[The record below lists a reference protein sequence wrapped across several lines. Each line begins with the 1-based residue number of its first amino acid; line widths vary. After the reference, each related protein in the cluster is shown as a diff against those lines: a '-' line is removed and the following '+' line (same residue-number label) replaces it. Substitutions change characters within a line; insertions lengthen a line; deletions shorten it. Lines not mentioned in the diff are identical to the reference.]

1 MKLTQIRNATNR
13 LEYAGTTF
21 LIDPWLAPKHT
32 LSFVDIPGMPYH
44 IPDPVKEN
52 QPMPFYDLP
61 FPVEQI
67 MEDVDAVIVT
77 HLHPDH
83 IDISPID
90 GTVGAP
96 LDKKIQIY
104 CQNEEDAA
112 VLEKS
117 GFSRITVLPLTG
129 LKVGN
134 AKIFRRNMVL
144 IRIVVRL
151 WASCFLLRQ
160 RKRFILLVIQYG
172 ITEYRRQSIRLSQR
186 L

>member
-61 FPVEQI
+61 LSVEQI
-67 MEDVDAVIVT
+67 MADVDAVIVT

-104 CQNEEDAA
+104 CQR
-112 VLEKS
+112 K
-117 GFSRITVLPLTG
+117 
-129 LKVGN
+129 KVPVPG
-134 AKIFRRNMVL
+134 KKV
-144 IRIVVRL
+144 
-151 WASCFLLRQ
+151 
-160 RKRFILLVIQYG
+160 
-172 ITEYRRQSIRLSQR
+172 
-186 L
+186 

>member
-104 CQNEEDAA
+104 VKMKKMPLYWKSPDF
-112 VLEKS
+112 LE
-117 GFSRITVLPLTG
+117 LP
-129 LKVGN
+129 
-134 AKIFRRNMVL
+134 
-144 IRIVVRL
+144 
-151 WASCFLLRQ
+151 CFH
-160 RKRFILLVIQYG
+160 
-172 ITEYRRQSIRLSQR
+172 
-186 L
+186 

>member
-61 FPVEQI
+61 LPVEQI
-67 MEDVDAVIVT
+67 MADVDAVIVT

-112 VLEKS
+112 VLKKS
-117 GFSRITVLPLTG
+117 GFTDVQVMTENTQIGEITLIKTAALHGT
-129 LKVGN
+129 KVPCG
-134 AKIFRRNMVL
+134 K
-144 IRIVVRL
+144 
-151 WASCFLLRQ
+151 ASG
-160 RKRFILLVIQYG
+160 FILQHKN
-172 ITEYRRQSIRLSQR
+172 E
-186 L
+186 